1 MKWIKCIEQMPEE
14 HKYESDNMQGHHE
27 WTESEKVLAWDSLYG
42 PRVDWTRNG
51 KWASESAGGY
61 QGQVCHGIIAWMP
74 IPEFNEE

>member
-74 IPEFNEE
+74 IPEFNED